1 MARTAALK
9 GAGTGLPVFLTAG
22 FRLYFL
28 AAGCFAVLSIAAW
41 IGWLGLHAAGGA
53 FSEAPM
59 AMAPYL
65 WHAHEMIYGY
75 TVAVMAGFFLTA
87 VPNWTGSPSARSA
100 FVATTGLV
108 WLAGRLAIW
117 FSAYFDP
124 LAVAVIDLAFIP
136 LLGLKIGSNL
146 LKKTQLRNVIFLGL
160 LTAMFTGNLL
170 MHLEWLGW
178 TDDTAIAGTR
188 LGLYTSAAMI
198 VIIGGRVVPGFTRN
212 ALNRRGYSGQLPQV
226 RPALD
231 KIAILASVLA
241 AVASALPVPGV
252 VLGSLCLV
260 AGIANGMRVAG
271 WRGLLTWREPILWVL
286 HLAFTFLAIAY
297 LALAAAHL
305 TPFLDETSALHLLAI
320 GAVGGMTLA
329 MMTRASLGH
338 AGRPLIVAK
347 PIAIAYLCVFAAALV
362 RAFGTGFLDYFQTMY
377 LSGAL
382 WLLGFGLYVWIYLP
396 ILAFRNSAAD

>member
-1 MARTAALK
+1 MARTAALM

-28 AAGCFAVLSIAAW
+28 AAGCFAILSIAAW
-41 IGWLGLHAAGGA
+41 LGWLGLHDAGGTLT
-53 FSEAPM
+53 EPPM
-59 AMAPYL
+59 AMAPHM
-65 WHAHEMIYGY
+65 WHAHEMIFGY

-100 FVATTGLV
+100 FVAMTGLV

-117 FSAYFDP
+117 FSAHFDP

-136 LLGLKIGSNL
+136 LLGLKIGGNL
-146 LKKTQLRNVIFLGL
+146 LKKTQLRNLIFLGL
-160 LTAMFTGNLL
+160 LTAMFTANLL

-178 TDDTAIAGTR
+178 TGDTAIAGTR

-212 ALNRRGYSGQLPQV
+212 ALNRKGYTGQLPQV
-226 RPALD
+226 RPTLD
-231 KIAILASVLA
+231 KIAILASVFTAL
-241 AVASALPVPGV
+241 ASALPVPEV

-260 AGIANGMRVAG
+260 AGMMNGMRVAG

-286 HLAFTFLAIAY
+286 HLSFAFLAFAY
-297 LALAAAHL
+297 LALAAAYL
-305 TPFLDETSALHLLAI
+305 TPFLDEISALHLLAI

-338 AGRPLIVAK
+338 AGRPLVVAK
-347 PIAIAYLCVFAAALV
+347 PIAVAYLAVFAAALV
-362 RAFGTGFLDYFQTMY
+362 RACGTEFLGYFHTMY

-382 WLLGFGLYVWIYLP
+382 WLLSFGLFVWVYLP
-396 ILAFRNSAAD
+396 ILAFRNTAAE

>member
-1 MARTAALK
+1 MART
-9 GAGTGLPVFLTAG
+9 GSINVTGPGLPLFLTAG

-28 AAGCFAVLSIAAW
+28 AAGCFSVLSIAAW
-41 IGWLGLHAAGGA
+41 LAWLGLHDAGGA
-53 FSEAPM
+53 LSDPPM
-59 AMAPYL
+59 AMAPHL
-65 WHAHEMIYGY
+65 WHAHEMIFGY

-87 VPNWTGSPSARSA
+87 VPNWTGSPTARSA
-100 FVATTGLV
+100 FVALTGLV

-117 FSAYFDP
+117 FSAHVDP

-136 LLGLKIGSNL
+136 LLGLKIGGNL

-178 TDDTAIAGTR
+178 TGDTAVAGTR

-212 ALNRRGYSGQLPQV
+212 ALNRKGHAGPLPRV

-231 KIAILASVLA
+231 KVAILASVLA
-241 AVASALPVPGV
+241 AVASALPVPGI

-260 AGIANGMRVAG
+260 AGVSNGLRVAG
-271 WRGLLTWREPILWVL
+271 WCGRLTWREPILWVL
-286 HLAFTFLAIAY
+286 HLAFAFLAIAY
-297 LALAAAHL
+297 LALAAAFL
-305 TPFLDETSALHLLAI
+305 SPFPDETAALHLLAI

-338 AGRPLIVAK
+338 TGRPLVVAR
-347 PIAIAYLCVFAAALV
+347 PVAVAYLCIFAAALV
-362 RAFGTGFLDYFQTMY
+362 RAFGTGFLEYFQTMY

-382 WLLGFGLYVWIYLP
+382 WILGFGLFVWIYLP
-396 ILAFRNSAAD
+396 ILAFRDSAAD